1 MGYIQPMK
9 EIRVPKA
16 RFKYNMNPFVQ
27 QARHGKTVIVTNDG
41 RDEFAVVPCF
51 PVGRPPRLR
60 NALDPKA
67 YKGIDLDEPAFESWE
82 RKP

>member
-1 MGYIQPMK
+1 MK

-41 RDEFAVVPCF
+41 RDEFEVVPCV
-51 PVGRPPRLR
+51 PLGKPPRLSG
-60 NALDPKA
+60 ALDRAA
-67 YKGIDLDEPAFESWE
+67 YQGIDLDEPAFESWE
-82 RKP
+82 HKL